1 MLAFT
6 RILVGLYGLIFAAL
20 GFGFWVA
27 PERAAERFAVEPLGL
42 VGLSTLRGDFGGV
55 FLGLAVLCI
64 AGAWSRRRGLLT
76 AAAIVLGAIILGRL
90 LGAVLSG
97 GSAGLIPNLP
107 VELVGFAALVLCAR
121 ALPQTGAP
129 SRPLRARAIVAASAA
144 AVLGLG
150 AVAMNTPAVQDRLLE
165 RAATVNIRRNNV
177 ALVSGDDAMR
187 VALCGT
193 SAPLPSPKRAKAC
206 VAVMADGKIWIVDT
220 GPESTKNLMQWGLPL
235 DRTAGVLLTHF
246 HSDHI
251 GDLGELN
258 LQTWVPGRPAPL
270 PVYGGPGVEQV
281 VDGFN
286 LAYAQDRGYRTAHH
300 TAALMPPA
308 TSTLQARPIAMPAA
322 APNQPRTVVIHDD
335 GKMRITAIE
344 TNHAPV
350 SPAYAYRFDFRGRSL
365 VVTGDTTTYGPLTVA
380 ARGADILMSEALNRE
395 MVRAMEGAAKDAGR
409 PRISH
414 IMHDI
419 QSYHISP
426 AEAARTAN
434 QAGAKLLVLYHL
446 IPAPDNAILAS
457 IFTRGL
463 DDARNGDWD
472 LAEDGSLYTL
482 PVGSKDI
489 RIGRV
494 PM

>member
-1 MLAFT
+1 MLIAS
-6 RILVGLYGLIFAAL
+6 RIVVGLYGLIFAAL

-27 PERAAERFAVEPLGL
+27 PERAAARFAVEPLGP

-55 FLGLAVLCI
+55 FLGLAVLCLV
-64 AGAWSRRRGLLT
+64 GVWSRRRGLLT

-90 LGAVLSG
+90 LGAAMG
-97 GSAGLIPNLP
+97 GGAAGLVPNLP
-107 VELVGFAALVLCAR
+107 VEIVGLVALVLCVR
-121 ALPQTGAP
+121 ALPRSGEP
-129 SRPLRARAIVAASAA
+129 SRPLRALAMAGVIVAM
-144 AVLGLG
+144 VLGLG
-150 AVAMNTPAVQDRLLE
+150 AVALNMPAVQDGLLQ
-165 RAATVNIRRNNV
+165 RVAAVNIRRDNATLV
-177 ALVSGDDAMR
+177 TDPSALR

-206 VAVMADGKIWIVDT
+206 VAVMAGGKIWIVDS
-220 GPESTKNLMQWGLPL
+220 GPESTKNLMQWGVPL

-270 PVYGGPGVEQV
+270 AVYGGPGVEQV

-300 TAALMPPA
+300 TAAIMPPA
-308 TSTLQARPIAMPAA
+308 TSTLVARPIALPAA
-322 APNQPRTVVIHDD
+322 TQGQPRTAVIHDD
-335 GKMRITAIE
+335 GQMRITAIE

-350 SPAYAYRFDFRGRSL
+350 APAYAYRFDYRGRSL
-365 VVTGDTTTYGPLTVA
+365 VVTGDTTAYAPLTA
-380 ARGADILMSEALNRE
+380 ASRGADIFMSEALNRE
-395 MVRAMEGAAKDAGR
+395 MVRTMEATARDVSK
-409 PRISH
+409 PRIAH

-419 QSYHISP
+419 QDYHISP
-426 AEAARTAN
+426 KEAAQAAN
-434 QAGAKLLVLYHL
+434 QAGARMLVLYHL
-446 IPAPDNAILAS
+446 IPAPDNAILKS

-463 DDARNGDWD
+463 DDARQGDWD

-482 PVGSKDI
+482 PVGSTEI

-494 PM
+494 PK